1 MTPLLL
7 TLACLG
13 VLCQSPSGQDL
24 KGDYSQTTS
33 NNQLP
38 FRLSSGYLIQVEGR
52 IGAQSNLRFIL
63 DTGSTIS
70 IVDRKIVDKLKLD
83 RHPAESFN
91 FDRKLNWES
100 ATLPEVQFGPIRA
113 AHLVMFI
120 GHLAE
125 YSEFAKNA
133 DAIIGLDMLKL
144 SNFTIEFETKK
155 IIFHSTGPTA
165 YVPHGDPLSDCL
177 ILELQVQ
184 GHPVRLVIDSGLPGI
199 LLYDERIRQRVPS
212 LRTAG
217 KVTNVT
223 MGGRVQAKQA
233 TLPDVLFGG
242 TNRDVSVLLV
252 PSPSPEMLPG
262 IDGIVGIAPL
272 KARRVNFDFVGKT
285 ITFE

>member
-1 MTPLLL
+1 MNPWFLS
-7 TLACLG
+7 LACLG
-13 VLCQSPSGQDL
+13 LLFPSPSEADVQPNSSGTA
-24 KGDYSQTTS
+24 SI
-33 NNQLP
+33 NELP

-52 IGAQSNLRFIL
+52 IGAQSHLRFIL

-70 IVDRKIVDKLKLD
+70 IVDRKIADKLKLD
-83 RHPAESFN
+83 RHPAGSFN

-100 ATLPEVQFGPIRA
+100 ATLPEIQFGPIRV

-133 DAIIGLDMLKL
+133 DAIIGLDLLKL
-144 SNFTIEFETKK
+144 TNFTIDFETKK
-155 IIFHSTGPTA
+155 IIFHSTGPTS

-177 ILELQVQ
+177 ILELQIQ

-199 LLYDERIRQRVPS
+199 LLYDERLRQRVPS
-212 LRTAG
+212 LRTLG

-223 MGGRVQAKQA
+223 VGGRLQAKQA
-233 TLPDVLFGG
+233 TLPDVLFGR

-272 KARRVNFDFVGKT
+272 KARRVNFDFLGKT
-285 ITFE
+285 ITLE